1 MSNPVV
7 HFEIGGRDLPAL
19 REFYGKAFGWSI
31 SDAGA
36 NYAIVAAG
44 ESGIGGGLM
53 QATDQMPQY
62 VTVYVQVD
70 DLRTALAEISTLGG
84 TTLVEPTPI
93 SDMSSFA
100 LFRDPQGNVVGLLE
114 STGAIAG

>member
-31 SDAGA
+31 SDAGPD
-36 NYAIVAAG
+36 YALVEAG
-44 ESGIGGGLM
+44 GAGIGGGLM
-53 QATDQMPQY
+53 KASDQMPAY
-62 VTVYVQVD
+62 VTIYVQVE
-70 DLRTALAEISTLGG
+70 DLRTALAEIGALGG
-84 TTLVEPTPI
+84 ATLVEPTPI

-100 LFRDPQGNVVGLLE
+100 LFRDPEGNIVGLLE
-114 STGAIAG
+114 ATGPVAG